1 MINLVLWVL
10 SVKPG
15 DLLGVLWKKHQKCGF
30 TERIRIWQGVFK
42 SNCIPVVLWGQEVL
56 DKLANISKDD
66 KIWTVGKLELL
77 DNSVLK
83 EIGHYINPNDLEK
96 SGNRGTTV

>member
-1 MINLVLWVL
+1 M
-10 SVKPG
+10 
-15 DLLGVLWKKHQKCGF
+15 
-30 TERIRIWQGVFK
+30 
-42 SNCIPVVLWGQEVL
+42 VLWGQEVL